1 MRHAGGAP
9 PRAVGVSTVEMTMIR
24 KLILKQLDKEERSLG
39 ESLEYVR
46 HILGTSLAAFF
57 KFALFT
63 PLSRHRRKLPP
74 APYRV
79 ARIVATQDEDCG
91 TCVQIEVNL
100 AREDGVP
107 ADVIRAVLNNRPE
120 ELTTELADVHRF
132 AKAVVEASGGEGEL
146 RQRLRERYGEEGLVE
161 MALGI
166 AAARVFPVTK
176 RALGYAT
183 SCALVRVKV

>member
-1 MRHAGGAP
+1 
-9 PRAVGVSTVEMTMIR
+9 MIR
-24 KLILKQLDKEERSLG
+24 KLILKRLDKEERSLG
-39 ESLEYVR
+39 ESLDYVR
-46 HILGTSLAAFF
+46 HLVRTSLPAFF

-63 PLSRHRRKLPP
+63 PLSQHRRKLPL

-79 ARIVATQDEDCG
+79 ARIVATRDEDCG

-100 AREDGVP
+100 ARKDGVP

-120 ELTTELADVHRF
+120 DLPAELADVYRF
-132 AKAVVEASGGEGEL
+132 AKSVVEASGEEEEL
-146 RQRLRERYGEEGLVE
+146 RERVRERYGEEALVE
-161 MALGI
+161 LALGI

-183 SCALVRVKV
+183 SCALVKVKI

>member
-1 MRHAGGAP
+1 
-9 PRAVGVSTVEMTMIR
+9 MIR
-24 KLILKQLDKEERSLG
+24 KLILKRLDKEERSLG
-39 ESLEYVR
+39 ESLDYVR
-46 HILGTSLAAFF
+46 HLVRTSLPAFF

-63 PLSRHRRKLPP
+63 PLSQHRRKLPP

-79 ARIVATQDEDCG
+79 ARIVATRDEDCG

-100 AREDGVP
+100 ARKDGVP

-120 ELTTELADVHRF
+120 DLTRELADVYRF
-132 AKAVVEASGGEGEL
+132 AKSVVEASGGEEE
-146 RQRLRERYGEEGLVE
+146 LRERMRKTYGEEGLVE
-161 MALGI
+161 LALGI

-183 SCALVRVKV
+183 SCALVKVKI

>member
-1 MRHAGGAP
+1 
-9 PRAVGVSTVEMTMIR
+9 MIR
-24 KLILKQLDKEERSLG
+24 RLILKRLDIEERALG
-39 ESLEYVR
+39 ESLDYVR
-46 HILGTSLAAFF
+46 HIVRTSLPAFF

-63 PLSRHRRKLPP
+63 PLSQHRRKLPL
-74 APYRV
+74 APYHV

-100 AREDGVP
+100 ARKDGVP
-107 ADVIRAVLNNRPE
+107 AEHIRAVLNNRPE
-120 ELTTELADVHRF
+120 ALPPELAEVYRF
-132 AKAVVEASGGEGEL
+132 AKAVVEASGGDNDL
-146 RQRLRERYGEEGLVE
+146 RQRLRQRYGDEGLVE

-183 SCALVRVKV
+183 SCALVEIQV

>member
-1 MRHAGGAP
+1 
-9 PRAVGVSTVEMTMIR
+9 MIR
-24 KLILKQLDKEERSLG
+24 NLILKRLDKEERSLG
-39 ESLEYVR
+39 ESVDYVR
-46 HILGTSLAAFF
+46 HIVRTSLPAFF

-63 PLSRHRRKLPP
+63 PLAQHRRKLPP
-74 APYRV
+74 TPYRI

-100 AREDGVP
+100 ARKEGVP
-107 ADVIRAVLNNRPE
+107 ADVIRAVLNHRPE
-120 ELTTELADVHRF
+120 DLTSELADVYRF
-132 AKAVVEASGGEGEL
+132 AQAVVEASGAEEGF
-146 RQRLRERYGEEGLVE
+146 RQRIRAKYGEEGLVE

-183 SCALVRVKV
+183 SCALVEVRV

>member
-1 MRHAGGAP
+1 
-9 PRAVGVSTVEMTMIR
+9 MIR
-24 KLILKQLDKEERSLG
+24 KLILKRLDKEERSLG
-39 ESLEYVR
+39 ESLDYVR
-46 HILGTSLAAFF
+46 HLVRASLPAFF

-63 PLSRHRRKLPP
+63 PLSQHRRKLPP

-79 ARIVATQDEDCG
+79 ARIVATRDEDCG

-100 AREDGVP
+100 ARKDGVP

-120 ELTTELADVHRF
+120 DLPAELADVYRF
-132 AKAVVEASGGEGEL
+132 AKSVVEASGEEEEL
-146 RQRLRERYGEEGLVE
+146 RERVRERYGEEALVE
-161 MALGI
+161 LALGI

-183 SCALVRVKV
+183 SCALVKVKI